1 MSRILY
7 FDCFSGASGDM
18 IAGALLDAGVPFD
31 VLARAVDSLGLDGVA
46 VGSERVDRSGLG
58 AVKFRVTV
66 DGETA
71 DAPEA
76 AGRRHAQEH
85 GRGEDHAHGAGED
98 HAHGGG
104 HGHAHGAGEDHSHG
118 ADHGHDHSHGAGH
131 AHGHSHGHGAGHGA
145 DHSHGADHGHDHSH
159 GAGHA
164 HGHSHGHDD
173 GHSHR
178 HGGSRHHHRGLTEIN
193 EIVGRSSL
201 SPAGRAR
208 AARLFRRLAEV
219 EAGIHQVP
227 VETVRLHEVGA
238 VDSIVDV
245 VAAVCALEWLA
256 PDRVVASSLNV
267 GSGTVRCEHGELPVP
282 APATAELLLGVPV
295 YAAGPPAELVTPT
308 GALLVT
314 EYAGAYGPAPPMR
327 VERIGYGAGGR
338 NPAGRPNVLR
348 ALLGE
353 SLETGAFE
361 RVVVL
366 ECQIDDMNPQLYGAL
381 MERLAAAGALDV
393 FYAPIQMKKN
403 RPGTLVTVVAPPG
416 RREAL
421 SDVLFRES
429 TTIGLRVTETERER
443 LDREEIA
450 VETPLGAVRFKVA
463 RRGGALRNAAPE
475 FEDCARLAAERR
487 LSIKD
492 VQAIAVK
499 AWLDRNAEAA
509 P

>member
-66 DGETA
+66 DGEAA
-71 DAPEA
+71 DAPA
-76 AGRRHAQEH
+76 ATGRHAQEH
-85 GRGEDHAHGAGED
+85 GHTHGRSEEHAHGDSTDHAHGDDGHHHAHGDD
-98 HAHGGG
+98 HAHGDGPG
-104 HGHAHGAGEDHSHG
+104 HT
-118 ADHGHDHSHGAGH
+118 
-131 AHGHSHGHGAGHGA
+131 HGA

-443 LDREEIA
+443 LDREEVA

>member
-66 DGETA
+66 DGEAA
-71 DAPEA
+71 DAPA
-76 AGRRHAQEH
+76 ATGRHAQEH
-85 GRGEDHAHGAGED
+85 GHTHGRSEEHAHGDSTDHAHGDDGHHHAHGDD
-98 HAHGGG
+98 HAHGDGPG
-104 HGHAHGAGEDHSHG
+104 HT
-118 ADHGHDHSHGAGH
+118 
-131 AHGHSHGHGAGHGA
+131 HGA

-361 RVVVL
+361 RVIVL

-450 VETPLGAVRFKVA
+450 VETPLGAVRFKLA

>member
-31 VLARAVDSLGLDGVA
+31 VLSRAVDSLGLDGVGA
-46 VGSERVDRSGLG
+46 ANERVDRSGIG
-58 AVKFRVTV
+58 AAKFRVTV
-66 DGETA
+66 GRGAA
-71 DAPEA
+71 DAGAA
-76 AGRRHAQEH
+76 AG
-85 GRGEDHAHGAGED
+85 
-98 HAHGGG
+98 
-104 HGHAHGAGEDHSHG
+104 HSH
-118 ADHGHDHSHGAGH
+118 D
-131 AHGHSHGHGAGHGA
+131 HGHSHAHEHGE
-145 DHSHGADHGHDHSH
+145 DHEHGHTHDH
-159 GAGHA
+159 AHA
-164 HGHSHGHDD
+164 HGYPAHDD
-173 GHSHR
+173 V
-178 HGGSRHHHRGLTEIN
+178 HHHRGLA
-193 EIVGRSSL
+193 EIVQIVDRSSL
-201 SPAGRAR
+201 SRTGKVR

-227 VETVRLHEVGA
+227 VETVHLHEVGA

-256 PDRVVASSLNV
+256 PDRVVSSPLNV

-282 APATAELLLGVPV
+282 APATAELLVGVPT
-295 YAAGPPAELVTPT
+295 YSQGPPVELVTPT
-308 GALLVT
+308 GALIVT
-314 EYAGAYGPAPPMR
+314 EYADAYGPAPPMR
-327 VERIGYGAGGR
+327 VERIGYGAGDR

-348 ALLGE
+348 ALVGE
-353 SLETGAFE
+353 SVASSAFE

-381 MERLAAAGALDV
+381 MDRLADAGALDV

-416 RREAL
+416 RREPL
-421 SDVLFRES
+421 SDILFRES

-443 LDREEIA
+443 LEREA
-450 VETPLGAVRFKVA
+450 VVVETPIGSIRIKVA
-463 RRGGALRNAAPE
+463 RRDGAIRNAAPE
-475 FEDCARLAAERR
+475 FEDCARLAAEQR

-492 VQAIAVK
+492 VQAMAVK
-499 AWLDRNAEAA
+499 AWLDRNTETA

>member
-1 MSRILY
+1 M
-7 FDCFSGASGDM
+7 
-18 IAGALLDAGVPFD
+18 
-31 VLARAVDSLGLDGVA
+31 
-46 VGSERVDRSGLG
+46 
-58 AVKFRVTV
+58 
-66 DGETA
+66 
-71 DAPEA
+71 
-76 AGRRHAQEH
+76 
-85 GRGEDHAHGAGED
+85 
-98 HAHGGG
+98 
-104 HGHAHGAGEDHSHG
+104 
-118 ADHGHDHSHGAGH
+118 
-131 AHGHSHGHGAGHGA
+131 
-145 DHSHGADHGHDHSH
+145 
-159 GAGHA
+159 
-164 HGHSHGHDD
+164 
-173 GHSHR
+173 
-178 HGGSRHHHRGLTEIN
+178 
-193 EIVGRSSL
+193 
-201 SPAGRAR
+201 
-208 AARLFRRLAEV
+208 

-450 VETPLGAVRFKVA
+450 VETPLGAVRFKLA

-499 AWLDRNAEAA
+499 AWLDRNAEAV

>member
-66 DGETA
+66 DGEAA
-71 DAPEA
+71 DAPAA
-76 AGRRHAQEH
+76 AGRHAQEH

-98 HAHGGG
+98 HAHGDG
-104 HGHAHGAGEDHSHG
+104 HGHAHGADHSHGTDHGQDHSHG
-118 ADHGHDHSHGAGH
+118 AGHSHGDAGHGH
-131 AHGHSHGHGAGHGA
+131 AHGHSHGT
-145 DHSHGADHGHDHSH
+145 DHGQDHSH
-159 GAGHA
+159 GAGHSHGDA
-164 HGHSHGHDD
+164 GHGHSHGHDD

-178 HGGSRHHHRGLTEIN
+178 RGGSRHHHRGLTEIN

-327 VERIGYGAGGR
+327 VERIGYGAGDR

-443 LDREEIA
+443 LDREEVA

-463 RRGGALRNAAPE
+463 HRGGALRNAAPE

>member
-31 VLARAVDSLGLDGVA
+31 VLARVVDSLGLDGVA
-46 VGSERVDRSGLG
+46 VGSERVDRSGIG

-66 DGETA
+66 DGEAA
-71 DAPEA
+71 DAPA
-76 AGRRHAQEH
+76 AASRHAQEH

-98 HAHGGG
+98 HSHGAG
-104 HGHAHGAGEDHSHG
+104 HGHAHGADHSHGTDHGQDHSHG
-118 ADHGHDHSHGAGH
+118 AGHSHGDAGHGH
-131 AHGHSHGHGAGHGA
+131 AHGHSHGT

-173 GHSHR
+173 GHS

-327 VERIGYGAGGR
+327 VERIGYGAGDR

-353 SLETGAFE
+353 SLDTGAFE

-450 VETPLGAVRFKVA
+450 VETPLGAVRFKLA

>member
-46 VGSERVDRSGLG
+46 IGGERVDRSGIG

-66 DGETA
+66 DGEAA
-71 DAPEA
+71 DAPAA

-85 GRGEDHAHGAGED
+85 GHPHGRGEDHAD
-98 HAHGGG
+98 
-104 HGHAHGAGEDHSHG
+104 
-118 ADHGHDHSHGAGH
+118 
-131 AHGHSHGHGAGHGA
+131 GHSHGHGHAHDHDHAHG
-145 DHSHGADHGHDHSH
+145 HGHDHGDDGHDH
-159 GAGHA
+159 GDDDGHS
-164 HGHSHGHDD
+164 HSHGHDD
-173 GHSHR
+173 GHSHG
-178 HGGSRHHHRGLTEIN
+178 HGGSHHHHHRGLTEID

-219 EAGIHQVP
+219 EAGIHQAP

-256 PDRVVASSLNV
+256 PDRVVASPLNV

-295 YAAGPPAELVTPT
+295 YSAGPPAELVTPT

-353 SLETGAFE
+353 GLETGAFE

-443 LDREEIA
+443 LDREEVA

-475 FEDCARLAAERR
+475 FEDCARLAAERG